1 MLALIREGCAD
12 FVCQILYFRPLLS
25 SCDRQMVTHLKQE
38 KTMSAKF
45 LLNFAS
51 VCCVLAISLAVQSP
65 RLLADDWS
73 GWMGNDRDGVY
84 RETGV
89 INQIP
94 EEGLEVKWRVPVE
107 GGYAGPAV
115 ADGKVFVFDY
125 VKSSG
130 SVVNAPTTRVS
141 LSGSER
147 LMALD
152 QQTGELIWEH
162 RYECVYNISYPV
174 GPRCTPT
181 VDQDRVYILGS
192 QGDLRCLSVKDGAL
206 IWKKNLATD
215 LSAAVP
221 LWGFSAHP
229 LVDGELL
236 YTMVGG
242 SGQAV
247 VAMDKMTGEVK
258 WKAIDD
264 AAGYCPP
271 SIIEAGGKRQLMIY
285 HPTAV
290 TSLNPT
296 DGSQYWTIPV
306 QPAYE
311 MSINRPMMDG
321 NKMYVSGIQYAALL
335 IELSGSITGES
346 SDGNQ
351 TASAKELWR
360 GDNNQAVHGANSTP
374 MFVDG
379 IIYGADCNKGSLMA
393 VDAADGSRLWTTF
406 EATRPGEQRFIKHG
420 TSFLTRIGSTD
431 RYFIFTE
438 TGDLQIAKLTR
449 EAYEN
454 LGSFHVLEPTGE
466 AFGRDVVW
474 SHPAYADR
482 TAYIRN
488 DKEIV
493 AVDLAAE

>member
-1 MLALIREGCAD
+1 MRSADSHPINARESD
-12 FVCQILYFRPLLS
+12 VSQ
-25 SCDRQMVTHLKQE
+25 
-38 KTMSAKF
+38 
-45 LLNFAS
+45 NFPHFAI
-51 VCCVLAISLAVQSP
+51 VCCIAIISQAAQSQRLAAE
-65 RLLADDWS
+65 DWR

-94 EEGLEVKWRVPVE
+94 EDGLDIKWRTPVE

-115 ADGKVFVFDY
+115 ADGKVYVFDY
-125 VKSSG
+125 VKSAG

-147 LMALD
+147 LAALD
-152 QQTGELIWEH
+152 QETGEQIWEH
-162 RYECVYNISYPV
+162 RYDCVYKISYPV

-192 QGDLRCLSVKDGAL
+192 QGDLRCLNVKDGTL
-206 IWKKNLATD
+206 VWKKSLMTD
-215 LSAAVP
+215 FSAEVP
-221 LWGFSAHP
+221 LWGFAAHP
-229 LVDGELL
+229 LIDGELL

-242 SGQAV
+242 DGQAV

-271 SIIEAGGKRQLMIY
+271 SIVEAGGKRQLMIY

-290 TSLNPT
+290 TSLNPA
-296 DGSQYWTIPV
+296 DGSQYWTIPI
-306 QPAYE
+306 QPSYE
-311 MSINRPMMDG
+311 MSITRPMLDG
-321 NKMYVSGIQYAALL
+321 NKMYVSGIQYEAMLL
-335 IELSGSITGES
+335 ELGGGTDGES
-346 SDGNQ
+346 ADGDGSV
-351 TASAKELWR
+351 SAKELWR
-360 GDNNQAVHGANSTP
+360 GENDQAVHCANSTP

-379 IIYGADCNKGSLMA
+379 VIYGADCNKGSLMA
-393 VDAADGSRLWTTF
+393 IDAADGSQLWKTF
-406 EATRPGEQRFIKHG
+406 EATRPGESRFVKHG
-420 TSFLTRIGSTD
+420 TGFLTRIGATD

-438 TGDLQIAKLTR
+438 TGDLQVAKLTR
-449 EAYEN
+449 EEYEN
-454 LGSFHVLEPTGE
+454 LGSFHVVEPTGE

-474 SHPAYADR
+474 SHPAYANK